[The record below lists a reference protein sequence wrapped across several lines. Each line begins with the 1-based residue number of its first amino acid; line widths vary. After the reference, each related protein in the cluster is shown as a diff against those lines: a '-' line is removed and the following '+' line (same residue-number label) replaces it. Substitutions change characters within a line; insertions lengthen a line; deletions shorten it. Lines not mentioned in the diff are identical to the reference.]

1 MKKSSIPTGYAKAK
15 VLTKAGE
22 KDSKLKQRSGKSPTK
37 SLKELLEAKEPEL
50 NSIEELKEPDEVK
63 ETIDAVDALDEKD
76 AKDLKIQ
83 AAGPPR
89 PAEVPEAPA
98 QSQPDPKA
106 GPTAEPSIRPASP
119 SPASPPGAAEP
130 AEPAEPTPE
139 STFISPAVS
148 PIKEANRVLRSRNS
162 QKSLTES
169 KISSELDKIF
179 CQSPSKPLRP
189 SFNQGSSRHLTVS
202 SSPLKTINSSGSL
215 LIKKEPIFEQLYKIV
230 NKPRPEVVDDRSK
243 KISPTRKRAE
253 VDKDL
258 YEDAV
263 RRATIHY
270 EKDECS
276 EFTTGIKSQ
285 QVLVKKFSNEF
296 LAVVESLQVYSMG
309 FEAFLM
315 VMKELRFVKDDIDE
329 PIMAL
334 KFWNTINDQNTEKIQ
349 LEKTLASLLALI
361 GIYSSQVVN
370 SSLVLPKALNYV
382 LVASALP
389 IHLEM
394 RIHKSFHRFNE
405 NRRVPVH
412 KTSQSTGSAFTFAPQ
427 LNVKSQ
433 TLAKK
438 KYDQL
443 GGLSPIKKVEYYLG
457 LKKKK
462 IEIAERE
469 KLQKQEKEMENCTF
483 VPKILKKGA
492 SPAKSLVHKTLE
504 LYEKAK
510 KNFVKR
516 GGEAK
521 ESGNDLEEGKKTEGN
536 LPGEPAGREGEGKE
550 DVKENE
556 VKVSE

>member
-15 VLTKAGE
+15 VPTKPGE
-22 KDSKLKQRSGKSPTK
+22 KDSKVRTRTGKSPTK
-37 SLKELLEAKEPEL
+37 SLKELLDAKEPEL
-50 NSIEELKEPDEVK
+50 NSIEELKEPEEVK
-63 ETIDAVDALDEKD
+63 EPTES
-76 AKDLKIQ
+76 KDLKDLKDSKVPIVPIVPTVP
-83 AAGPPR
+83 ASTPPST
-89 PAEVPEAPA
+89 PSEVPAAPV
-98 QSQPDPKA
+98 QVHPDPKQA
-106 GPTAEPSIRPASP
+106 SIPEAIIQPVSP
-119 SPASPPGAAEP
+119 NPPIEGKSIP
-130 AEPAEPTPE
+130 D
-139 STFISPAVS
+139 STFISPEVS
-148 PIKEANRVLRSRNS
+148 PIKEPNRVLRSRNS

-179 CQSPSKPLRP
+179 SQSPSKPLRP
-189 SFNQGSSRHLTVS
+189 SFNQRSSRNLTIS
-202 SSPLKTINSSGSL
+202 SSPMKTINSSGNL
-215 LIKKEPIFEQLYKIV
+215 LTKKEPIFDQLYKIV
-230 NKPRPEVVDDRSK
+230 NKPRPEVLDDKSK
-243 KISPTRKRAE
+243 KVSPTRKRAE

-276 EFTTGIKSQ
+276 DFTTGIRSQ
-285 QVLVKKFSNEF
+285 QVLAKKFTNEF
-296 LAVVESLQVYSMG
+296 LAVVEASEIYSMN
-309 FEAFLM
+309 FEAFLKI
-315 VMKELRFVKDDIDE
+315 MKELRFVRDDVDD

-334 KFWNTINDQNTEKIQ
+334 KFWNTINDQNTEKISI
-349 LEKTLASLLALI
+349 EKTLASLLALI

-370 SSLVLPKALNYV
+370 SNLILPKALNYV

-412 KTSQSTGSAFTFAPQ
+412 KTSQSIGSTFTFAPQ

-462 IEIAERE
+462 IEIAEKE

-504 LYEKAK
+504 LYEMAK
-510 KNFVKR
+510 KNFVKK
-516 GGEAK
+516 GSVEVKENDFEGE
-521 ESGNDLEEGKKTEGN
+521 KKVEGN
-536 LPGEPAGREGEGKE
+536 LDGEVVKMEGEGKE
-550 DVKENE
+550 EVKESE
-556 VKVSE
+556 VKISE